1 MCLLKIS
8 LCCHLFPLRPNKAPR
23 SHHLQPLLLSGTWLF
38 CLLSVCEMV
47 WAHLG
52 KPKYFYHKCRCL
64 NSSKGLSTFQ
74 HICKKKKEKK
84 RGWNGRKE
92 APSQPPSFCICSHH
106 PIVTQALAPTFQIA
120 PICCCNRC
128 ECFQA
133 PWCAWIPATCPVPS
147 LGDASSFLAVFQ
159 NQLDLPYACCIHWH
173 RCGCQQCGQQQV
185 NRCKYHR
192 LGKPL

>member
-84 RGWNGRKE
+84 KGVGWQEGSSITTTFLLYLL
-92 APSQPPSFCICSHH
+92 PSPYSHSGPGSNLSNSSHLLLQSMWVLSGTMVCLDTCYLSCPIPGGCIFFSCSVLFLQYSK
-106 PIVTQALAPTFQIA
+106 ISWTYPT
-120 PICCCNRC
+120 
-128 ECFQA
+128 
-133 PWCAWIPATCPVPS
+133 PAVSTDTGVV
-147 LGDASSFLAVFQ
+147 ASNVDS
-159 NQLDLPYACCIHWH
+159 
-173 RCGCQQCGQQQV
+173 
-185 NRCKYHR
+185 
-192 LGKPL
+192 GK